1 MIRKD
6 LFKIKDLGQQCLN
19 FGQDITLG
27 GKAVK
32 DPLLVIAYD
41 VGTTGLK
48 TCLYAISS
56 SVRLLGSEMSLY
68 NLYILPN
75 GGAEQDPLDWW
86 SAMCSTT
93 GRLLQ
98 KTGTDPASIKGITFC
113 SQMQALVLVDR
124 KGNPLRRAMTYMD
137 QRAHQE
143 LRETMSHGLQLSG
156 INLCKLLNSL
166 RETGAVSASVKDP
179 VWKYRWVKKH
189 EPDLFAKTFKWLDAK
204 EFLIARCS
212 DRYIMTEDSAYA
224 TLLYGIR
231 KGRRGWSEKICAM
244 LGVNTAHLAEIK
256 QSTDQVGVI
265 TAEAAAQLGL
275 AEGTAVFGG
284 GGDASLIGI
293 GAGCINE
300 GETHIYAGTS
310 GWVST
315 VVEKPVVDILTM
327 IAAIVGA
334 QPGKYNY
341 FAEMETAGKCL
352 EWARDNL
359 ALDQIG
365 IYDSQSPQ
373 VASPETRA
381 VKLYDYLTA
390 AASQAAPGSGGVI
403 FTPWLHGNRCPFED
417 SRARGIFFNIGL
429 ETGKRELLRAVIE
442 GVCYHLR
449 WMLEAQEKKIN
460 TSKTIRFVGGG
471 ALSAIT
477 CQILADLTGRTVET
491 VDNPQNAGA
500 VGAALL
506 AGLGFG
512 AVNSFTALKDMI
524 PASGTFHPDPRNKL
538 IYDSHFHVF
547 KKLYQSNKKHFQNLN
562 EPGI

>member
-1 MIRKD
+1 M
-6 LFKIKDLGQQCLN
+6 
-19 FGQDITLG
+19 
-27 GKAVK
+27 K
-32 DPLLVIAYD
+32 DPLLIIAYD

-68 NLYILPN
+68 KLYILPN

-86 SAMCSTT
+86 SAMCTT
-93 GRLLQ
+93 TARLLQ
-98 KTGTDPASIKGITFC
+98 KTGTDPTSIDGITFC

-124 KGNPLRRAMTYMD
+124 SGNPLRRAMTYMD
-137 QRAHQE
+137 QRAHEE

-156 INLCKLLNSL
+156 INLYKLLISL

-189 EPDLFAKTFKWLDAK
+189 EPEVYAETFKWLDAK

-212 DRYIMTEDSAYA
+212 SRYIMTEDSAYA

-231 KGRRGWSEKICAM
+231 EGRRGWSKKICTLLDVDM
-244 LGVNTAHLAEIK
+244 AHLAEIK
-256 QSTDQVGVI
+256 QSTDQIGVI

-293 GAGCINE
+293 GAGCVNE

-315 VVEKPVVDILTM
+315 IVKKPVVDILTM

-365 IYDSQSPQ
+365 IYDSQSPPSASPTSS
-373 VASPETRA
+373 ASPEARA
-381 VKLYDYLTA
+381 VKLYDYLTTA
-390 AASQAAPGSGGVI
+390 AGQTDPGSGGVI

-429 ETGKRELLRAVIE
+429 ETGKRELLRALIE

-449 WMLEAQEKKIN
+449 WMLEAQDKKIS
-460 TSKTIRFVGGG
+460 TSRTIRFVGGG

-477 CQILADLTGRTVET
+477 CQILADVTGRKVET
-491 VDNPQNAGA
+491 VDSPQNAGA

-506 AGLGFG
+506 AGLGLG
-512 AVNSFTALKDMI
+512 AIKSFKAIKDI
-524 PASGTFHPDPRNKL
+524 ISVTGTFRPDPRNKA
-538 IYDSHFHVF
+538 IYDSYFNVF
-547 KKLYQSNKKHFQNLN
+547 KKLYQSNKKHFQSLN
-562 EPGI
+562 EPNR